1 MELKH
6 ILKDIPY
13 IKLDVDINYDLL
25 VKECHDISNKYELK
39 PYESNH
45 WFVRKKYRNAWE
57 GICLAS
63 SDGELFTDLS
73 EIKNETSEYKDT
85 EIKNIAPYTYQVV
98 DMLNGGRPDTRV
110 RLMGI
115 NPKKSLVWHSHV
127 QEHNQPLNV
136 ITVQIPI
143 IVPEGFEYCVVD
155 WREFKWYKRYWKPE
169 RFKTLERFE
178 LEEGNAYYFN
188 SYHYHNVYN
197 NHRSTKRLS
206 LMLYLDLNNKFVQS
220 VIRKSLKI

>member
-1 MELKH
+1 VELKH

-13 IKLDVDINYDLL
+13 LKLDVDINHTLL
-25 VKECHDISNKYELK
+25 IKECHDISNKYELK

-45 WFVRKKYRNAWE
+45 WFVRNKYKKAWE

-63 SDGELFTDLS
+63 SDGNLFTDLS
-73 EIKNETSEYKDT
+73 EIKEETSEYKDT
-85 EIKNIAPYTYQVV
+85 EIKDIAPYTYQVV
-98 DMLNGGRPDTRV
+98 DKLNGGRPDTRV

-115 NPKKSLVWHSHV
+115 NPQKSLVWHSHV
-127 QEHNQPLNV
+127 QEHNQPLNI

-143 IVPEGFEYCVVD
+143 IVPKGFEYCVVD

-178 LEEGNAYYFN
+178 LDEGNAYYFN

-197 NHRSTKRLS
+197 NHKSTKRLS